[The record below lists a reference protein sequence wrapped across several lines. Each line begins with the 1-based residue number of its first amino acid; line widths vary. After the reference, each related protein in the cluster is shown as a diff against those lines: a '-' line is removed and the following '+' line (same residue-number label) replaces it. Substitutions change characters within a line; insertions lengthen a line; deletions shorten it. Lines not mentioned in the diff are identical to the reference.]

1 MLISGNAS
9 KAVGIVTNDHLETLR
24 RCGGYYECPKD
35 DKGRRV
41 GPLVGYAGK
50 YDSQDG
56 TKKSYVGEVYYN
68 FAKAEQYPHVLDHF
82 ARTLLSTSEMEEKVR
97 VDIFLGA
104 PMGGI
109 LFAGALAR
117 ILDCQVVFAEKKIK
131 KIATLDNREESD
143 LILDRHGIPAKANV
157 IIAEDVCNNFSTTAK
172 LIELVEIKYD
182 AHVMGI
188 ACAFN
193 RSPNAFYD
201 CKAFYGYGSR
211 KIAIESLIHI
221 PTLQYMQNDPYV
233 EEQVEAGDVAWKPK
247 DEWKFLEAAVLAAKG
262 A

>member
-1 MLISGNAS
+1 MLISGRTSESVIIAHN
-9 KAVGIVTNDHLETLR
+9 NFLETLR
-24 RCGGYYECPKD
+24 RCGGYYECPKKD
-35 DKGRRV
+35 GKRA

-68 FAKAEQYPHVLDHF
+68 FAKAEQYPHVLDYF
-82 ARTLLSTSEMEEKVR
+82 ARTLLSTSEIEQNVR

-131 KIATLDNREESD
+131 AVATPDKREESD

-172 LIELVEIKYD
+172 LIELVELKYY
-182 AHVMGI
+182 AHVVGI
-188 ACAFN
+188 ACGFN
-193 RSPNAFYD
+193 RSPNTFYD
-201 CKAFYGYGSR
+201 YKAFYRYGSR
-211 KIAIESLIHI
+211 KIAIESLMHI
-221 PTLQYMQNDPYV
+221 PTLQYMQNDPHV
-233 EEQVEAGDVAWKPK
+233 KDQVEAGDVVWKPK
-247 DEWKFLEAAVLAAKG
+247 DEWKSLEAAVLAAKG
-262 A
+262 V